1 MIKCI
6 FEEGEIMG
14 DTTKMLKKVL
24 TLSEQS
30 EMIAKKIS
38 VYDLKLIV

>member
-6 FEEGEIMG
+6 FEEGEIIG
-14 DTTKMLKKVL
+14 DTTKMLKKCL
-24 TLSEQS
+24 ALSEKS

-38 VYDLKLIV
+38 VDDLKLIV